1 MIDMSTGYQGVA
13 VVRDLNLWVDE
24 GEVVV
29 LLGPNGAGKTTSLL
43 AASGLNAILQGDI
56 NVLGTSVKRRRPH
69 RIARDG
75 LAHVPEDRSLFFQLT
90 VHENL
95 RLAAPKGA
103 KVFADVLGYFPAL
116 EALMDRK
123 AGLLSG
129 GEQQMLAV
137 ARALLTKPKLL
148 MVDEMSL
155 GLAPIVVERLLPVL
169 RQIAVETGVGVLL
182 VEQHVDLALQ
192 IADRAYL
199 LNHGDLLFEG
209 TAAYLQSNRQ
219 LLESMYLGG

>member
-1 MIDMSTGYQGVA
+1 MSSGYHDVA
-13 VVRDLNLWVDE
+13 VVRDLNLFVDE

-56 NVLGTSVKRRRPH
+56 NVLGKSVKRRRPH

-75 LAHVPEDRSLFFQLT
+75 LAHVPEDRSLFFQLA

-103 KVFADVLGYFPAL
+103 KEFADVLGYFPAL

-137 ARALLTKPKLL
+137 ARALLTRPKLL

-182 VEQHVDLALQ
+182 VEQHVDLVLQ

-199 LNHGDLLFEG
+199 LNHGDLVFEG
-209 TAAYLQSNRQ
+209 TAAYLRSHRQ
-219 LLESMYLGG
+219 LLESTYLGG